1 MLKRIDND
9 FKLNVYRKPNKN
21 YLTYWRHKNKIKSR
35 INIDF
40 CLRLLRIYPI
50 NIYVMK
56 KKYSDI
62 RKKKKNLIHAR
73 QNNKNIKPKAGIKNK
88 LQ

>member
-1 MLKRIDND
+1 MLNRIDND
-9 FKLNVYRKPNKN
+9 FKLNVYRKSNKN
-21 YLTYWRHKNKIKSR
+21 YLTYWRHKNKINSR

-40 CLRLLRIYPI
+40 CLRLRRIYPI

-56 KKYSDI
+56 KNILISE
-62 RKKKKNLIHAR
+62 KKRNLIHAR
-73 QNNKNIKPKAGIKNK
+73 QNNNNIKSKEGIKNK